1 MPSSEQAPPSAAPP
15 APEADSSRELQEV
28 AVTGQRRRAPGRAAG
43 PRNTISVNA
52 ARAETRPPSDEQ
64 ADRSDPQAWLEE
76 IRELR
81 RAGKT
86 ADADREWLRFHEEFP
101 DFPVAADD
109 FARKKP

>member
-1 MPSSEQAPPSAAPP
+1 V
-15 APEADSSRELQEV
+15 QEV
-28 AVTGQRRRAPGRAAG
+28 SVTGMRRRATGRTAG
-43 PRNTISVNA
+43 PRNTISTNA
-52 ARAETRPPSDEQ
+52 SRGETRPASDQQ

-86 ADADREWLRFHEEFP
+86 ADADREWLRFREEFP

-109 FARKKP
+109 LARKKP